1 MELYTVSELIKKFNG
16 QRNLADL
23 CNVTQ
28 GRISQMRK
36 DGKLSVKA
44 AKWLIINTDLTVGQL
59 PIGL

>member
-1 MELYTVSELIKKFNG
+1 MKLYTVDELIEKFDG

-36 DGKLSVKA
+36 DNKLSIKA
-44 AKWLIINTDLTVGQL
+44 AKWLIINTDLIAGQL

>member
-1 MELYTVSELIKKFNG
+1 MKNYTVIELIKKFNG

-44 AKWLIINTDLTVGQL
+44 AKWLIVNTNLKSGQL